1 MRVEVNDWLFF
12 IVFGPLV
19 GASLVFCRDG
29 LTSRTKWRSPHL
41 DLDASDR
48 REFARFLRSRER
60 LPEPR
65 LVPTAVGWAH
75 GLLTLPKPCRWDRY
89 LGWAWV
95 FWIVGGTATA
105 VAFGTARDVAV
116 DLIFLDLLLM
126 FLALWRRVRRRAQD
140 VLMAAAAYGFD
151 ISAGS

>member
-1 MRVEVNDWLFF
+1 
-12 IVFGPLV
+12 
-19 GASLVFCRDG
+19 
-29 LTSRTKWRSPHL
+29 
-41 DLDASDR
+41 
-48 REFARFLRSRER
+48 
-60 LPEPR
+60 
-65 LVPTAVGWAH
+65 
-75 GLLTLPKPCRWDRY
+75 
-89 LGWAWV
+89 V